1 MAWSPGRKLRASVF
15 WEAPP
20 APHPG
25 PAAASQVAGL
35 LRNGWPVSAG
45 TAGRFAPE
53 SVADFTRNAH
63 LCGEGRVGEISLSSL
78 SEAAAGAGVCLRGFG
93 LA

>member
-1 MAWSPGRKLRASVF
+1 M
-15 WEAPP
+15 
-20 APHPG
+20 HPG
-25 PAAASQVAGL
+25 EVDVATARRPLDVRPGH
-35 LRNGWPVSAG
+35 VDAG
-45 TAGRFAPE
+45 FATRRRAIQPE
-53 SVADFTRNAH
+53 FDSD